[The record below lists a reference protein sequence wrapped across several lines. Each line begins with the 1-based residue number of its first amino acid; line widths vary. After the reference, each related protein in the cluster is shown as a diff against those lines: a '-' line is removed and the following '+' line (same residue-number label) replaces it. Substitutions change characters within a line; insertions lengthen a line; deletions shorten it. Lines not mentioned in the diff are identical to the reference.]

1 MFMARVFSHYG
12 YPNQNSSLLYV
23 ITILT
28 TLDMI
33 FGMPLEVCW
42 NIFGATNKVK
52 MPAIAMFVTGGLT
65 FLSLLVLLYI
75 YKDPTAQLI
84 CLASARTFWNII
96 KNLTF
101 LPFYGARCL
110 NLKWN
115 FFYHS
120 MAKPVL
126 GNFYCIVNMP
136 NLSFYDCSEYLGR
149 IYTFFHSC
157 MLICFDYRKS
167 VHSAKKDIK
176 YIFQKIRK

>member
-1 MFMARVFSHYG
+1 
-12 YPNQNSSLLYV
+12 
-23 ITILT
+23 
-28 TLDMI
+28 
-33 FGMPLEVCW
+33 
-42 NIFGATNKVK
+42 

-115 FFYHS
+115 FSIIPWQSLFWEFLLHCQY
-120 MAKPVL
+120 AKPIVL
-126 GNFYCIVNMP
+126 
-136 NLSFYDCSEYLGR
+136 
-149 IYTFFHSC
+149 
-157 MLICFDYRKS
+157 
-167 VHSAKKDIK
+167 
-176 YIFQKIRK
+176 